1 MANLIGFVDSVS
13 GILKGF
19 LLEVH
24 PPKIEIDP
32 NSVGRECHLSIT
44 LVEPGE
50 QAGLTNSGLEQAA
63 VVPTVAGCRVAR
75 NLVVALQD
83 AQRSLTQS
91 HCVLLGGD
99 GASKCKCE
107 RSSELCGKDTALIEH
122 RADDD
127 VSTSTTLSGSGA
139 TQEGIPEDVVVL
151 LAEVQ
156 ILKNLSRAF
165 TRTAME
171 YGTQNVTDP
180 ASVRRLVITANFLHH
195 VSGQLENRIRY
206 FGKEEAVIPLSAQ
219 LKAAQTEHYAM
230 LHSLLNTAKPSYGS
244 TGLFFGN
251 LQNSRH
257 VSTALKSID
266 RLNSWEQIN
275 EAYASGKGEFSV
287 ALIKDDIGNWNIKN
301 FQSDP
306 KALLEAQTNL
316 ATKIVGELAK
326 KAVNPSSVDLSL
338 AQRAVDFANGRS
350 SSDEGTLLARQL
362 NDEVSDRFKLQTMEN
377 IKSAFAVVQSDAD
390 FLLKFTDQKKLV
402 AQCEGSLAT
411 KRKEASELASEIET
425 SKADLDKLKEQ
436 NQAVPG
442 QADGQASSNA
452 VAVTGTNE
460 VSTNSVSAQIEEL
473 EGEIKELEGKLSDL
487 DGEISVCQEAIAFIE
502 NNREKR
508 DAIWSLFDKV
518 VDDEL
523 EIYFRALNTLPVGA
537 SDVGDQELDE
547 SLASAVSQEETD
559 AQAALDSEK

>member
-1 MANLIGFVDSVS
+1 
-13 GILKGF
+13 
-19 LLEVH
+19 
-24 PPKIEIDP
+24 
-32 NSVGRECHLSIT
+32 
-44 LVEPGE
+44 
-50 QAGLTNSGLEQAA
+50 
-63 VVPTVAGCRVAR
+63 
-75 NLVVALQD
+75 
-83 AQRSLTQS
+83 
-91 HCVLLGGD
+91 
-99 GASKCKCE
+99 
-107 RSSELCGKDTALIEH
+107 
-122 RADDD
+122 
-127 VSTSTTLSGSGA
+127 
-139 TQEGIPEDVVVL
+139 
-151 LAEVQ
+151 
-156 ILKNLSRAF
+156 
-165 TRTAME
+165 
-171 YGTQNVTDP
+171 
-180 ASVRRLVITANFLHH
+180 
-195 VSGQLENRIRY
+195 
-206 FGKEEAVIPLSAQ
+206 
-219 LKAAQTEHYAM
+219 
-230 LHSLLNTAKPSYGS
+230 
-244 TGLFFGN
+244 
-251 LQNSRH
+251 
-257 VSTALKSID
+257 
-266 RLNSWEQIN
+266 
-275 EAYASGKGEFSV
+275 
-287 ALIKDDIGNWNIKN
+287 
-301 FQSDP
+301 
-306 KALLEAQTNL
+306 
-316 ATKIVGELAK
+316 
-326 KAVNPSSVDLSL
+326 
-338 AQRAVDFANGRS
+338 
-350 SSDEGTLLARQL
+350 
-362 NDEVSDRFKLQTMEN
+362 
-377 IKSAFAVVQSDAD
+377 VQSDAD